1 MKLNLV
7 SATSPQERQATA
19 RLDARQALEDVAVC
33 YGNLM
38 VSLSAGFGEGSAYL
52 SAYDLDQQLI
62 EVSQAAARARER
74 LRPLMIVRE
83 AAA

>member
-1 MKLNLV
+1 MILNLHK
-7 SATSPQERQATA
+7 ATSPQERQATA
-19 RLDARQALEDVAVC
+19 RLDARHALEEVAIC

-38 VSLSAGFGEGSAYL
+38 VALASGFGEGSAYL
-52 SAYDLDQQLI
+52 GVYDLDQQLI

-83 AAA
+83 AA